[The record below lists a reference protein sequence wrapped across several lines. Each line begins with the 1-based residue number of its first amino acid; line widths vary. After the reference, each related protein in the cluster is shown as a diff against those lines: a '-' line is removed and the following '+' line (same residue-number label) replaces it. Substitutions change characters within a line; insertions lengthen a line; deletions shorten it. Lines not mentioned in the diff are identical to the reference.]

1 MEATITDLINA
12 SAYGQNGVP
21 HELWTHLR
29 KESPVYWYAQ
39 RGHTPFWAITKHEDI
54 MEVSSQPDIF
64 SNEAGGIIVLNEAQI
79 QSFIEGGSGS
89 PLAQMKTII
98 TMDPPEHRLY
108 RKVASGYFTPRGV
121 TNLDEIVKSSAAAIF
136 DELPDEGEVD
146 FIETIAQ
153 KHPLRVLATI
163 LGIDEEQEERL
174 LVITQELFGSEDPDM
189 QRQGEDREAARKEL
203 GMEFYTLFDEIIKDR
218 RACPRDDL
226 ATMLANAELSDGCPL
241 GQLETLGYY
250 LIVFTAGHDT
260 TRNALSGAISAFL
273 DHPDQFERLRQDPS
287 LSKSAVDEIVRWT
300 TPVNY
305 MKRQAVQDYE
315 LRGQKIKAGEELA
328 LFYCSANRD
337 EDVFE
342 DPFTF
347 DIGRSP
353 NRHLGFGWAEHYC
366 LGAHLAKASMKA
378 LTEEMVRR
386 IEWMEPNG
394 ERTFISSNF
403 VVGLKTLPVK
413 YKLKNGFNWM

>member
-1 MEATITDLINA
+1 MGTTITDLITA
-12 SAYGQNGVP
+12 SSYGQNGVP
-21 HELWTHLR
+21 HELWNELR
-29 KESPVYWYAQ
+29 NESPVHWYAQ
-39 RGHTPFWAITKHEDI
+39 PGHTPFWAITKHEDI
-54 MEVSSQPDIF
+54 VEVSSQPDIF
-64 SNEAGGIIVLNEAQI
+64 SSEAGGIIVLNDDQI
-79 QSFIEGGSGS
+79 NSFIEGGSGS

-98 TMDPPEHRLY
+98 TMDPPEHREY

-121 TNLDEIVKSSAAAIF
+121 TNLDTIVRESAKSIF
-136 DELPDEGEVD
+136 NELPKQGETD
-146 FIETIAQ
+146 FIEAIAQ

-163 LGIDEEQEERL
+163 LGIDQAQEERL
-174 LVITQELFGSEDPDM
+174 LVITQELFGGEDPDM
-189 QRQGEDREAARKEL
+189 QRQGEDRLAARKEL
-203 GMEFYTLFDEIIKDR
+203 GMEFYMLFDEIIKDR
-218 RACPRDDL
+218 RSCPRDDL
-226 ATMLANAELSDGCPL
+226 ATMLANAQLGDGCPL

-273 DHPDQFERLRQDPS
+273 DHPDEFERLRKDPS
-287 LSKSAVDEIVRWT
+287 LAKSAVDEIVRWT

-305 MKRQAVQDYE
+305 MKRQALTDYE
-315 LRGQKIKAGEELA
+315 LRGQHIKAGEELA

-342 DPFTF
+342 NPFTF

-378 LTEEMVRR
+378 LVEEMIERV
-386 IEWMEPNG
+386 EWMETAG
-394 ERTFISSNF
+394 ERTYIASNF
-403 VVGLKTLPVK
+403 VVGLKALPVK
-413 YKLKNGFNWM
+413 YKLKEQ

>member
-21 HELWTHLR
+21 HDLWTHLR

-64 SNEAGGIIVLNEAQI
+64 SSEAGGIIVLNEAQI
-79 QSFIEGGSGS
+79 QSFLEGGSGS

-98 TMDPPEHRLY
+98 TMDPPEHRSY
-108 RKVASGYFTPRGV
+108 RKVASGYFTPKGV

-136 DELPDEGEVD
+136 DDLPTEGEVD
-146 FIETIAQ
+146 FIEAIAQ

-163 LGIDEEQEERL
+163 LGIDKEQEERL
-174 LVITQELFGSEDPDM
+174 LVITQELFGSEDLDM
-189 QRQGEDREAARKEL
+189 RRGGEDRETARKEL
-203 GMEFYTLFDEIIKDR
+203 GMEFYMLFDEIIKDR
-218 RACPRDDL
+218 RSCPRDDL

-273 DHPDQFERLRQDPS
+273 DHPDEFERLRKDPS
-287 LSKSAVDEIVRWT
+287 LSKAAVDEIVRWT

-337 EDVFE
+337 EDVFD

-347 DIGRSP
+347 DITRSP

-378 LTEEMVRR
+378 LTEEMVSR
-386 IEWMEPNG
+386 IDWMEPNG

-413 YKLKNGFNWM
+413 YKLKDG

>member
-98 TMDPPEHRLY
+98 TMDPPEHRSY

-163 LGIDEEQEERL
+163 LGINEEQEERL
-174 LVITQELFGSEDPDM
+174 LVITQELFGGEDPDM

-203 GMEFYTLFDEIIKDR
+203 GKEFYMLFDEIIKDR

-413 YKLKNGFNWM
+413 YKLKNG

>member
-1 MEATITDLINA
+1 MEGTITDLINA

-21 HELWTHLR
+21 HDLWTHLR

-64 SNEAGGIIVLNEAQI
+64 SSEAGGIIVLNEAQI

-98 TMDPPEHRLY
+98 TMDPPEHRAY

-136 DELPDEGEVD
+136 DDLPTEGEVD
-146 FIETIAQ
+146 FIEAIAQ

-163 LGIDEEQEERL
+163 LGIDKEQEERL

-189 QRQGEDREAARKEL
+189 RRGGEDRETARREL
-203 GMEFYTLFDEIIKDR
+203 GMEFYMLFDEIIKNR
-218 RACPRDDL
+218 RSCPRDDL

-273 DHPDQFERLRQDPS
+273 DHPDEFERLRNDPS
-287 LSKSAVDEIVRWT
+287 LSKAAVDEIVRWT

-337 EDVFE
+337 EDVF
-342 DPFTF
+342 DNPFTF
-347 DIGRSP
+347 DITRSP

-386 IEWMEPNG
+386 IDWMEPNG

-413 YKLKNGFNWM
+413 YKLKDG

>member
-54 MEVSSQPDIF
+54 MEISSQPDIF

-98 TMDPPEHRLY
+98 TMDPPEHRSY

-163 LGIDEEQEERL
+163 LGINQEQEERL

-315 LRGQKIKAGEELA
+315 LRGQNIKAGEELA

-413 YKLKNGFNWM
+413 YKLKNG

>member
-98 TMDPPEHRLY
+98 TMDPPEHRSY

-163 LGIDEEQEERL
+163 LGINEEQEERL
-174 LVITQELFGSEDPDM
+174 LVITQELFGGEDPDM

-203 GMEFYTLFDEIIKDR
+203 GMEFYMLFDEIIKDR

-413 YKLKNGFNWM
+413 YKLKNG

>member
-98 TMDPPEHRLY
+98 TMDPPEHRSY

-163 LGIDEEQEERL
+163 LGINEEQEERL
-174 LVITQELFGSEDPDM
+174 LVITQELFGGEDPDM

-203 GMEFYTLFDEIIKDR
+203 GMEFYMLFDEIIKDR

-315 LRGQKIKAGEELA
+315 LRGQNIKAGEELA

-413 YKLKNGFNWM
+413 YKLKNG

>member
-98 TMDPPEHRLY
+98 TMDPPEHRSY

-163 LGIDEEQEERL
+163 LGINEEQEERL
-174 LVITQELFGSEDPDM
+174 LVITQELFGGEDPDM

-203 GMEFYTLFDEIIKDR
+203 GMEFYMLFDEIIKDR

-273 DHPDQFERLRQDPS
+273 DHPDEFERLRQDPS

-315 LRGQKIKAGEELA
+315 LRGQNIKAGEELA

-413 YKLKNGFNWM
+413 YKLKNG

>member
-64 SNEAGGIIVLNEAQI
+64 SSEAGGIIVLNEAQI

-98 TMDPPEHRLY
+98 TMDPPEHRAY

-136 DELPDEGEVD
+136 DDLPTEGEVD
-146 FIETIAQ
+146 FIEAIAQ

-163 LGIDEEQEERL
+163 LGIDKEQEERL

-189 QRQGEDREAARKEL
+189 RRGGEDRETARKEL
-203 GMEFYTLFDEIIKDR
+203 GMEFYMLFDEIIKDR
-218 RACPRDDL
+218 RSCPRDDL

-273 DHPDQFERLRQDPS
+273 DHPDEFERLRKDPS
-287 LSKSAVDEIVRWT
+287 LSKAAVDEIVRWT

-337 EDVFE
+337 EDVFD

-347 DIGRSP
+347 DITRSP

-386 IEWMEPNG
+386 IDWMEPNG

-413 YKLKNGFNWM
+413 YKLKDG

>member
-54 MEVSSQPDIF
+54 MEISSQPDIF

-98 TMDPPEHRLY
+98 TMDPPEHRSY

-163 LGIDEEQEERL
+163 LGINEEQEERL

-413 YKLKNGFNWM
+413 YKLKNG

>member
-54 MEVSSQPDIF
+54 MEISSKPDIF

-98 TMDPPEHRLY
+98 TMDPPEHRSY

-163 LGIDEEQEERL
+163 LGINEEQEERL
-174 LVITQELFGSEDPDM
+174 LVITQELFGGEDPDM

-203 GMEFYTLFDEIIKDR
+203 GMEFYMLFDEIIKDR

-386 IEWMEPNG
+386 VEWMEPNG

-413 YKLKNGFNWM
+413 YKLKNG

>member
-98 TMDPPEHRLY
+98 TMDPPEHRSY
-108 RKVASGYFTPRGV
+108 RKVASGYFTPRGI

-163 LGIDEEQEERL
+163 LGINEEQEERL
-174 LVITQELFGSEDPDM
+174 LVITQELFGGEDPDM

-203 GMEFYTLFDEIIKDR
+203 GMEFYMLFDEIIKDR

-315 LRGQKIKAGEELA
+315 LRGQNIKAGEELA

-413 YKLKNGFNWM
+413 YKLKNG

>member
-98 TMDPPEHRLY
+98 TMDPPEHRSY

-163 LGIDEEQEERL
+163 LGINEEQEERL
-174 LVITQELFGSEDPDM
+174 LVITQELFGGEDPDM

-203 GMEFYTLFDEIIKDR
+203 GMEFYMLFDEIIKDR

-226 ATMLANAELSDGCPL
+226 ATMLANAELADGCPL

-413 YKLKNGFNWM
+413 YKLKNG

>member
-54 MEVSSQPDIF
+54 MEISSQPDIF

-98 TMDPPEHRLY
+98 TMDPPEHRSY

-121 TNLDEIVKSSAAAIF
+121 TNLDEIVKSSATAIF

-413 YKLKNGFNWM
+413 YKLNNG

>member
-21 HELWTHLR
+21 HDLWTHLR
-29 KESPVYWYAQ
+29 KESPVHWYAQ

-64 SNEAGGIIVLNEAQI
+64 SSEAGGIIVLNEAQI
-79 QSFIEGGSGS
+79 QSFLEGGSGS

-98 TMDPPEHRLY
+98 TMDPPEHRDY

-136 DELPDEGEVD
+136 DDLPTEGEAD
-146 FIETIAQ
+146 FIEAIAQ

-163 LGIDEEQEERL
+163 LGIDKEQEERL

-189 QRQGEDREAARKEL
+189 RRGGEDREAARKEL
-203 GMEFYTLFDEIIKDR
+203 GMEFYMLFDEIIKDR
-218 RACPRDDL
+218 RSCPRDDL

-273 DHPDQFERLRQDPS
+273 DHPDEFERLREDPS
-287 LSKSAVDEIVRWT
+287 LSKAAVDEIVRWT

-337 EDVFE
+337 EDVFD

-347 DIGRSP
+347 DITRSP

-386 IEWMEPNG
+386 IDWMEPNG

-413 YKLKNGFNWM
+413 YKLKDG

>member
-98 TMDPPEHRLY
+98 TMDPPEHRSY

-163 LGIDEEQEERL
+163 LGINEEQEERL
-174 LVITQELFGSEDPDM
+174 LVITQELFGGEDPDM

-203 GMEFYTLFDEIIKDR
+203 GMEFYMLFDEIIKDR

-394 ERTFISSNF
+394 ERTLSPQILLLASKHF
-403 VVGLKTLPVK
+403 P
-413 YKLKNGFNWM
+413 

>member
-54 MEVSSQPDIF
+54 MEISSQPDIF

-98 TMDPPEHRLY
+98 TMDPPEHRSY

-121 TNLDEIVKSSAAAIF
+121 TNLDEIVKSSATAIF

-273 DHPDQFERLRQDPS
+273 DHADQFERLRQDPS

-413 YKLKNGFNWM
+413 YKLKNG

>member
-89 PLAQMKTII
+89 PPAQMKTII
-98 TMDPPEHRLY
+98 TMDPPEHRSY

-163 LGIDEEQEERL
+163 LGINEEQEERL
-174 LVITQELFGSEDPDM
+174 LVITQELFGGEDPDM

-203 GMEFYTLFDEIIKDR
+203 GMEFYMLFDEIIKDR

-413 YKLKNGFNWM
+413 YKLKNG

>member
-54 MEVSSQPDIF
+54 MEISSQPDIF

-98 TMDPPEHRLY
+98 TMDPPEHRSY

-121 TNLDEIVKSSAAAIF
+121 TNLDEIVKSSATAIF

-273 DHPDQFERLRQDPS
+273 DHPDEFERLRQDPS

-413 YKLKNGFNWM
+413 YKLKNG

>member
-98 TMDPPEHRLY
+98 TMDPPEHRSY

-136 DELPDEGEVD
+136 DELPGEGEVD

-163 LGIDEEQEERL
+163 LGINEEQEERL
-174 LVITQELFGSEDPDM
+174 LVITQELFGGEDPDM

-315 LRGQKIKAGEELA
+315 LRGQNIKAGEELA

-413 YKLKNGFNWM
+413 YKLKNG

>member
-54 MEVSSQPDIF
+54 MEISSQPDIF

-98 TMDPPEHRLY
+98 TMDPPEHRSY

-163 LGIDEEQEERL
+163 LGINEEQEERL
-174 LVITQELFGSEDPDM
+174 LVITQELFGGEDPDM

-203 GMEFYTLFDEIIKDR
+203 GMEFYMLFDEIIKDR

-386 IEWMEPNG
+386 IDWMEPNG

-413 YKLKNGFNWM
+413 YKLKNG

>member
-54 MEVSSQPDIF
+54 MEISSQPDIF

-98 TMDPPEHRLY
+98 TMDPPEHRSY

-163 LGIDEEQEERL
+163 LGINQEQEERL

-403 VVGLKTLPVK
+403 VVGLKTLPAK
-413 YKLKNGFNWM
+413 YKLKNG

>member
-1 MEATITDLINA
+1 METTITDLINA

-98 TMDPPEHRLY
+98 TMDPPEHRSY

-163 LGIDEEQEERL
+163 LGINEEQEERL
-174 LVITQELFGSEDPDM
+174 LVITQELFGGEDPDM

-203 GMEFYTLFDEIIKDR
+203 GMEFYMLFDEIIKDR

-315 LRGQKIKAGEELA
+315 LRGQNIKAGEELA

-386 IEWMEPNG
+386 IDWMEPNG

-413 YKLKNGFNWM
+413 YKLKNG

>member
-39 RGHTPFWAITKHEDI
+39 RGHTPFWAVTKHEDI

-98 TMDPPEHRLY
+98 TMDPPEHRSY

-163 LGIDEEQEERL
+163 LGINEEQEERL
-174 LVITQELFGSEDPDM
+174 LVITQELFGGEDPDM
-189 QRQGEDREAARKEL
+189 QRQGEDREVARKEL
-203 GMEFYTLFDEIIKDR
+203 GMEFYMLFDEIIKDR

-413 YKLKNGFNWM
+413 YKLKNG

>member
-98 TMDPPEHRLY
+98 TMDPPEHRSY

-163 LGIDEEQEERL
+163 LGINEEQEERL
-174 LVITQELFGSEDPDM
+174 FVITQELFGGEDPDM

-203 GMEFYTLFDEIIKDR
+203 GMEFYMLFDEIIKDR

-386 IEWMEPNG
+386 IDWMEPNG

-413 YKLKNGFNWM
+413 YKLKNG

>member
-12 SAYGQNGVP
+12 SAYGQNGVQ

-64 SNEAGGIIVLNEAQI
+64 SSEAGGIIVLNEAQI
-79 QSFIEGGSGS
+79 QSFLEGGSGS

-98 TMDPPEHRLY
+98 TMDPPEHRAY
-108 RKVASGYFTPRGV
+108 RKVASGYFTPKGV

-136 DELPDEGEVD
+136 DDLPTEGEVD
-146 FIETIAQ
+146 FIEAIAQ

-163 LGIDEEQEERL
+163 LGIDKEQEERL

-189 QRQGEDREAARKEL
+189 RRGGEDRETARKEL
-203 GMEFYTLFDEIIKDR
+203 GMEFYMLFDEIIKDR
-218 RACPRDDL
+218 RSCPRDDL

-273 DHPDQFERLRQDPS
+273 DHPDEFERLRKDPS
-287 LSKSAVDEIVRWT
+287 LSKAAVDEIVRWT

-337 EDVFE
+337 EDVFD

-347 DIGRSP
+347 DITRSP

-386 IEWMEPNG
+386 IDWMEPNG

-413 YKLKNGFNWM
+413 YKLKDG

>member
-98 TMDPPEHRLY
+98 TMDPPEHRSY

-163 LGIDEEQEERL
+163 LGINEEQEERL
-174 LVITQELFGSEDPDM
+174 LVITQELFGGEDPDM

-203 GMEFYTLFDEIIKDR
+203 GMEFYMLFDEIIKDR

-273 DHPDQFERLRQDPS
+273 DHPDQFERLRKDPS

-315 LRGQKIKAGEELA
+315 LRGQNIKAGEELA

-413 YKLKNGFNWM
+413 YKLKNG

>member
-98 TMDPPEHRLY
+98 TMDPPEHRSY

-163 LGIDEEQEERL
+163 LGINEEQEERL
-174 LVITQELFGSEDPDM
+174 LVITQELFGGEDPDM
-189 QRQGEDREAARKEL
+189 QRQGEDRETARKEL
-203 GMEFYTLFDEIIKDR
+203 GMEFYMLFDEIIKDR

-273 DHPDQFERLRQDPS
+273 DHPDQFERLLQDPS

-413 YKLKNGFNWM
+413 YKLKNG

>member
-54 MEVSSQPDIF
+54 MEISSQPDIF

-98 TMDPPEHRLY
+98 TMDPPEHRSY

-203 GMEFYTLFDEIIKDR
+203 GMEFYMLFDEIIKDR

-413 YKLKNGFNWM
+413 YKLKNG

>member
-64 SNEAGGIIVLNEAQI
+64 SNEAGGIFVLNEAQI

-98 TMDPPEHRLY
+98 TMDPPEHRSY

-163 LGIDEEQEERL
+163 LGINEEQEERL
-174 LVITQELFGSEDPDM
+174 LVITQELFGGEDPDM

-203 GMEFYTLFDEIIKDR
+203 GMEFYMLFDEIIKDR

-315 LRGQKIKAGEELA
+315 LRGQNIKAGEELA

-386 IEWMEPNG
+386 VEWMEPNG

-413 YKLKNGFNWM
+413 YKLKNG

>member
-21 HELWTHLR
+21 HDLWTHLR

-64 SNEAGGIIVLNEAQI
+64 SSEAGGIIVLNEAQI

-98 TMDPPEHRLY
+98 TMDPPEHRAY

-136 DELPDEGEVD
+136 DDLPTEGEVD
-146 FIETIAQ
+146 FIEAIAQ

-163 LGIDEEQEERL
+163 LGIDKEQEERL
-174 LVITQELFGSEDPDM
+174 LVITQELFGSEDLDM
-189 QRQGEDREAARKEL
+189 RRGGEDRETARKEL
-203 GMEFYTLFDEIIKDR
+203 GMEFYMLFDEIIKDR
-218 RACPRDDL
+218 RSCPRDDL

-273 DHPDQFERLRQDPS
+273 DHPDEFERLRKDPS
-287 LSKSAVDEIVRWT
+287 LSKAAVDEIVRWT

-337 EDVFE
+337 EDVFD

-347 DIGRSP
+347 DITRSP

-386 IEWMEPNG
+386 IDWMEPNG

-413 YKLKNGFNWM
+413 YKLKDG

>member
-98 TMDPPEHRLY
+98 TMDPPEHRSY

-136 DELPDEGEVD
+136 DELPDEGEMD

-163 LGIDEEQEERL
+163 LGINEEQEERL
-174 LVITQELFGSEDPDM
+174 LVITQELFGGEDPDM

-203 GMEFYTLFDEIIKDR
+203 GMEFYMLFDEIIKDR

-226 ATMLANAELSDGCPL
+226 ATMLANAELADGCPL

-413 YKLKNGFNWM
+413 YKLKNG

>member
-1 MEATITDLINA
+1 M
-12 SAYGQNGVP
+12 
-21 HELWTHLR
+21 
-29 KESPVYWYAQ
+29 
-39 RGHTPFWAITKHEDI
+39 
-54 MEVSSQPDIF
+54 
-64 SNEAGGIIVLNEAQI
+64 
-79 QSFIEGGSGS
+79 
-89 PLAQMKTII
+89 
-98 TMDPPEHRLY
+98 
-108 RKVASGYFTPRGV
+108 
-121 TNLDEIVKSSAAAIF
+121 KSSAAAIF
-136 DELPDEGEVD
+136 DDLPTEGEVD
-146 FIETIAQ
+146 FIEAVAQ

-163 LGIDEEQEERL
+163 LGIDKEQEERL

-189 QRQGEDREAARKEL
+189 RRGGEDRETARKEL
-203 GMEFYTLFDEIIKDR
+203 GMEFYMLFDEIIKDR
-218 RACPRDDL
+218 RSCPRDDL

-273 DHPDQFERLRQDPS
+273 DHPDEFERLRKDPS
-287 LSKSAVDEIVRWT
+287 LSKAAVDEIVRWT

-337 EDVFE
+337 EDVF
-342 DPFTF
+342 DAPFTF
-347 DIGRSP
+347 DITRSP

-386 IEWMEPNG
+386 IDWMEPNG

-413 YKLKNGFNWM
+413 YKLKDG

>member
-98 TMDPPEHRLY
+98 TMDPPEHRSY

-163 LGIDEEQEERL
+163 LGINEEQEERL
-174 LVITQELFGSEDPDM
+174 LVITQELFGGEDPDM
-189 QRQGEDREAARKEL
+189 QRQGEDREVARKEL
-203 GMEFYTLFDEIIKDR
+203 GMEFYMLFDEIIKDR

-413 YKLKNGFNWM
+413 YKLKNG

>member
-64 SNEAGGIIVLNEAQI
+64 SSEAGGIIVLNEAQI
-79 QSFIEGGSGS
+79 QSFLEGGSGS

-98 TMDPPEHRLY
+98 TMDPPEHRAY

-136 DELPDEGEVD
+136 DDLPTEGEVD
-146 FIETIAQ
+146 FIEAIAQ

-163 LGIDEEQEERL
+163 LGIDKEQEERL

-189 QRQGEDREAARKEL
+189 RRGGEDRETARKEL
-203 GMEFYTLFDEIIKDR
+203 GMEFYMLFDEIIKDR
-218 RACPRDDL
+218 RSCPRDDL

-273 DHPDQFERLRQDPS
+273 DHPDEFERLRKDPS
-287 LSKSAVDEIVRWT
+287 LSKAAVDEIVRWT

-337 EDVFE
+337 EDVFD

-347 DIGRSP
+347 DITRSP

-386 IEWMEPNG
+386 IDWMEPNG

-413 YKLKNGFNWM
+413 YKLKDG